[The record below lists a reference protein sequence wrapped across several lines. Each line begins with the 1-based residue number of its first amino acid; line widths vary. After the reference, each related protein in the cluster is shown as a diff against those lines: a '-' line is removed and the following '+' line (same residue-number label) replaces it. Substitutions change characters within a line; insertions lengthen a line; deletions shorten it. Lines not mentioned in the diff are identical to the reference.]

1 MASQSNKG
9 SNASS
14 TLSYTAEGARKQNT
28 TGAGDSRLIKISAKW
43 MGFRW
48 SKTLKKKII
57 QEPGEQANVEE
68 SRGRLWFN
76 SDIPES
82 K

>member
-1 MASQSNKG
+1 
-9 SNASS
+9 
-14 TLSYTAEGARKQNT
+14 
-28 TGAGDSRLIKISAKW
+28 
-43 MGFRW
+43 MGFRL

-68 SRGRLWFN
+68 SWGRLWFN